1 MKKILF
7 GLALAF
13 GAVVLLVGCKK
24 SNVPEGEDVPYI
36 VAQNYFVNGN
46 VEKLDQPII
55 DNDAEF
61 ARTFG
66 MATTMGEDGKPTP
79 IDWEKQF
86 VIAVVLDEASEY
98 VTIEPKKLINTKDG
112 LHFRYSVKTGDEIS
126 YSMRPC
132 LIVIVDKKYQSR
144 IISIVED

>member
-7 GLALAF
+7 GLVLALSA
-13 GAVVLLVGCKK
+13 AVLFVGCKK

-36 VAQNYFVNGN
+36 VAQNYFVNAN

-55 DNDAEF
+55 DNEAEF

-66 MATTMGEDGKPTP
+66 MATTMGEDGKPTA

-86 VIAVVLDEASEY
+86 VIAVVLDAASEY
-98 VTIEPKKLINTKDG
+98 VTIEPKALINTKDG
-112 LHFRYSVKTGDEIS
+112 LHFRYSVKTGDEMTSI
-126 YSMRPC
+126 MRPC

>member
-7 GLALAF
+7 GLVLVV
-13 GAVVLLVGCKK
+13 GATILLQGCRKN
-24 SNVPEGEDVPYI
+24 NVPKGDDVPYT

-55 DNDAEF
+55 DTEAEF
-61 ARTFG
+61 AKTFG
-66 MATTMGEDGKPTP
+66 MATTMGEEGKPTP
-79 IDWEKQF
+79 IDWTKQF
-86 VIAVVLDEASEY
+86 VIAVVLDAASEY
-98 VTIEPKKLINTKDG
+98 VTIEPKKLISTRDG
-112 LHFRYSVKTGDEIS
+112 LHFRYAVKTGDEIG

>member
-7 GLALAF
+7 GLVLALSAT
-13 GAVVLLVGCKK
+13 VLFVGCKK

-36 VAQNYFVNGN
+36 VAQNYFVNAN

-55 DNDAEF
+55 DNEAEF

-66 MATTMGEDGKPTP
+66 MATTMGEDGKPTA

-86 VIAVVLDEASEY
+86 VIAVVLDAASEY
-98 VTIEPKKLINTKDG
+98 VTIEPKALINTKDG
-112 LHFRYSVKTGDEIS
+112 LHFRYSVKTGDEMTSI
-126 YSMRPC
+126 MRPC

>member
-7 GLALAF
+7 GLALVF
-13 GAVVLLVGCKK
+13 GAAVLLVGCKK
-24 SNVPEGEDVPYI
+24 SNVPEGEDVPYV
-36 VAQNYFVNGN
+36 VAKNYLV
-46 VEKLDQPII
+46 
-55 DNDAEF
+55 AEF

-66 MATTMGEDGKPTP
+66 MATTMGEEGKPTA

-98 VTIEPKKLINTKDG
+98 VTIEPKALLNTKDG
-112 LHFRYSVKTGDEIS
+112 LHFRYTVKTGDEIS

-132 LIVIVDKKYQSR
+132 LIVVVDKKYQSR